1 MSGSADKTV
10 RVWNTATGGIER
22 VLRGHSEEVYSVT
35 FSPDGTRVVSGSYAG
50 ILLWDAAAN
59 WIDHVPPSVVN
70 SVAFSHDGTRVVSGS
85 QTDLVNIWNADTGEL
100 GLVLKGHSKWVLS
113 VAFSRDGTDKE
124 LLGNDENND
133 NGLMSGGYN

>member
-1 MSGSADKTV
+1 M
-10 RVWNTATGGIER
+10 
-22 VLRGHSEEVYSVT
+22 YSVA

-85 QTDLVNIWNADTGEL
+85 QTDLVNIWNADTGDL

-124 LLGNDENND
+124 LAATVCPPTPQHDPVADEAFQQEMGIKPINAPAT
-133 NGLMSGGYN
+133 SSEPVF